1 MTDYAPADE
10 LVEVSISGGARPL
23 GDDISLAALISLLVV
38 LLFLS
43 AFFSGS
49 ETALMSLNRY
59 KLRHK
64 VRSGH
69 RGAKMAEKLLRKP
82 DRLIGLI
89 LLGNNAV
96 NIFASALVGV
106 VSIELGGEVGLA
118 IGTGIFTLVVLIF
131 AETAPKT
138 AAALNPE
145 RIAFPAAYLYSAL
158 LKVTYPLVWLTNTL
172 ANGVL
177 FVLGLGR
184 PDADGQSLSR
194 EELRTVVYE
203 AGARISGKYRQML
216 VSILDLEKVSVDD
229 VMVPHNEIVGIDLD
243 DAVGEIA
250 NIIRSSE
257 HTRLPV
263 FRDSIDNVIGILH
276 LRRLA
281 NNFTQ
286 LEFTKD
292 DLQRLLEEP
301 YFVPEGTP
309 LSTQLLQFQK
319 GRKRFAMVVDEYGDI
334 QGIVTLEDIL
344 EEIVGEFTTDPA
356 NDDDEIIKETD
367 ETWLVDGAAN
377 VREMNRVMNWTLP
390 IEGAKTLSGV
400 IVEYLETIPE
410 SGTCLKI
417 SDYSIEIIETK
428 ENRVQL
434 ARIHQPSAVTMS
446 VNA

>member
-1 MTDYAPADE
+1 M
-10 LVEVSISGGARPL
+10 GN
-23 GDDISLAALISLLVV
+23 DIPLAALISLLVA
-38 LLFLS
+38 LLLLS

-64 VRSGH
+64 ARAGH
-69 RGAKMAEKLLRKP
+69 RGAKMAEKLLSRP

-96 NIFASALVGV
+96 NISASALVGV
-106 VSIELGGEVGLA
+106 VSVELGGELGFA
-118 IGTGIFTLVVLIF
+118 IGTAALTLVVLIF

-138 AAALNPE
+138 LAALHPE
-145 RIAFPAAYLYSAL
+145 AVAFPAAYIYFVL
-158 LKVTYPLVWLTNTL
+158 LKVLYPLVWLTNIM

-177 FVLGLGR
+177 YLCGLR
-184 PDADGQSLSR
+184 KTDTDGYALSR

-203 AGARISGKYRQML
+203 AGARISARYRQML
-216 VSILDLEKVSVDD
+216 LSILDLEQVSVDD
-229 VMVPHNEIVGIDLD
+229 VMVPHNEIVGINID
-243 DAVGEIA
+243 DDIAEISET
-250 NIIRSSE
+250 IRNSE

-263 FRDSIDNVIGILH
+263 FRDSIDNVLGILH

-281 NNFTQ
+281 NIFSQ
-286 LEFTKD
+286 LEFSKD
-292 DLQRLLEEP
+292 DILELLKEP

-319 GRKRFAMVVDEYGDI
+319 GRRRFALVVDEYGDI

-356 NDDDEIIKETD
+356 AQVEDIVKETQNS
-367 ETWLVDGAAN
+367 WLVNGTAN
-377 VREMNRVMNWTLP
+377 IRELNRVMHWGLP
-390 IEGAKTLSGV
+390 TEGPKTLNGL
-400 IVEYLETIPE
+400 IVEFLETIPE
-410 SGTCLKI
+410 SGTCLTI
-417 SDYSIEIIETK
+417 NGYPIEIIETR

-434 ARIHQPSAVTMS
+434 ARIHSIEKQKAIS
-446 VNA
+446 